1 MLEAIQ
7 NKVISKLSEYD
18 TIRTEVPY
26 GKQNSRI
33 DILLEQGKSK
43 CFIEVKN
50 VTMREGDTCQF
61 PDSVTL
67 RGQKHLQELME
78 MVKEGHRAVMLYLI
92 QRSDGNGFSPA
103 AHIDPEYAKL
113 MKQAVARGV
122 EMLPLQS
129 CITPQEIR
137 VSNTSQIFDV

>member
-1 MLEAIQ
+1 
-7 NKVISKLSEYD
+7 
-18 TIRTEVPY
+18 
-26 GKQNSRI
+26 
-33 DILLEQGKSK
+33 
-43 CFIEVKN
+43 
-50 VTMREGDTCQF
+50 
-61 PDSVTL
+61 
-67 RGQKHLQELME
+67 

-137 VSNTSQIFDV
+137 VSNTTQIFDV